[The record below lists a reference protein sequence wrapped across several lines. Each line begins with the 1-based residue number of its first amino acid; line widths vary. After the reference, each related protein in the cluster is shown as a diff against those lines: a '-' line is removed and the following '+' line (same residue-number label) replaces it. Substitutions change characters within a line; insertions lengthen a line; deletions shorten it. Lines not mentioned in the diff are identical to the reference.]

1 MAFWSSTSVFTS
13 KVPRKILFMFT
24 LSLSVTYLFYS
35 LMSCYNSLQ
44 FPLQENYAYQG
55 RLVTEE
61 TTFVTLREKLYSTSQ
76 GLSEFTEAER
86 TTAVSPAR
94 DHAEAEQ
101 RTVEWIRSQ
110 ASPTK
115 SAAAYHTTALEREHQ
130 ELSTTDSELRV
141 NCTMDYGVKKLPQA
155 IIIGVKKG
163 GTRALLEALRVH
175 PDVRAVGN
183 EPHFFD
189 RNYEKGLDWYR
200 DLMPSTLEGQITM
213 EKTPSY
219 FVTNHAPKRIHTMAR
234 DIKLIIVVRNPVT
247 RAISDYTQTL
257 SKKPEISNFEVLAFK
272 NRTLG
277 LIDASWSA
285 LRIGIYAL
293 HLESWMQYFPLSQM
307 HFVSGERLIV
317 DPAGEMGKVQDF
329 LGLKRIVTDKHF
341 YFNKTKGFPCLKK
354 PEDSSTPRCL
364 GKSKGRTHPKI
375 DPDVIRRL
383 HKFYKPFN
391 MMFYQMTGQNFE
403 WELEEDSGSRSSQD

>member
-1 MAFWSSTSVFTS
+1 M
-13 KVPRKILFMFT
+13 M
-24 LSLSVTYLFYS
+24 
-35 LMSCYNSLQ
+35 
-44 FPLQENYAYQG
+44 
-55 RLVTEE
+55 
-61 TTFVTLREKLYSTSQ
+61 
-76 GLSEFTEAER
+76 
-86 TTAVSPAR
+86 
-94 DHAEAEQ
+94 
-101 RTVEWIRSQ
+101 
-110 ASPTK
+110 
-115 SAAAYHTTALEREHQ
+115 
-130 ELSTTDSELRV
+130 
-141 NCTMDYGVKKLPQA
+141 
-155 IIIGVKKG
+155 
-163 GTRALLEALRVH
+163 
-175 PDVRAVGN
+175 
-183 EPHFFD
+183 
-189 RNYEKGLDWYR
+189 R

-257 SKKPEISNFEVLAFK
+257 SKKPEINTFEVLAFK